1 MLRLTIYSIAS
12 LVLGPFGLYQDGI
25 SQNSVHDLA
34 PHCDHV
40 PPISKAEFDARQA
53 ALSSELH
60 KLNALAYVAEPSANS
75 QFFANFSSVNWKLS
89 ERPLLLIVRPSTG
102 KSETEVQPDLTI
114 LTPTFEVLRARG
126 LPVSSF
132 KNSGVRYISWAE
144 EANPYSTALSGLGIA
159 PDSNGTIYV
168 DSSIRKFIVDGLQD
182 AGPNLR
188 IASAP
193 LEITSLRERKS
204 PAELEILK
212 CANEATVLAIRNVH
226 RQLSAG
232 MHESQVRSML
242 ASSLRRTGLKD
253 GGCLT
258 LFGSNAALPHG
269 TGTDR
274 VLQQDD
280 FALFD
285 CGGSLHGYISDVTR
299 TVALPGARIPE
310 DHLRIWSTVKAA
322 QSAAMK
328 AARAGALTREP
339 DEAARAWFRLSGLDK
354 YFTHRLGH
362 GIGLQGHEQP
372 YLRGGSDDIIQTGH
386 VFSNEP
392 GVYIE
397 DKVGVRL
404 EDCFYID
411 DSGMPRYLTEGV
423 GGPSHSPWAP

>member
-1 MLRLTIYSIAS
+1 MLRLAVYSIAS
-12 LVLGPFGLYQDGI
+12 LFLGPFGLYQDGI
-25 SQNSVHDLA
+25 SQSSVYDLT
-34 PHCDHV
+34 PHCNHV
-40 PPISKAEFDARQA
+40 PPISKAEFDSRQA

-60 KLNALAYVAEPSANS
+60 RLNALAYVAEPSPNS
-75 QFFANFSSVNWKLS
+75 QFFANFSSANWKLS
-89 ERPLLLIVRPSTG
+89 ERPLLLIVRPRSG
-102 KSETEVQPDLTI
+102 KSEADIQPDVTI
-114 LTPTFEVLRARG
+114 LTPTFETLRARG
-126 LPVSSF
+126 LPVSST
-132 KNSGVRYISWAE
+132 GVRFIPWAE
-144 EANPYSTALSGLGIA
+144 EANPYSTALSGLGIS
-159 PDSNGTIYV
+159 PDSNGTIFV

-182 AGPNLR
+182 AGKNLR

-193 LEITSLRERKS
+193 LAITSLRERKS

-212 CANEATVLAIRNVH
+212 CANAATILAIRDVY
-226 RQLSAG
+226 RQLSPG
-232 MHESQVRSML
+232 MRESQVRSML
-242 ASSLRRTGLKD
+242 ASSLERVGLKD

-269 TGTDR
+269 SGTDR
-274 VLQQDD
+274 ILQQDD

-299 TVALPGARIPE
+299 KTIALPGARIPE
-310 DHLRIWSTVKAA
+310 DHLQIWSTVQAA
-322 QSAAMK
+322 QVAALK
-328 AARAGALTREP
+328 AARAGALTRDP
-339 DEAARAWFRLSGLDK
+339 DEAARAWFRRFGLDR

-386 VFSNEP
+386 TFSNEP
-392 GVYIE
+392 GIYIE